1 MSLPAIVPFKP
12 VNPKTRLSCVLSL
25 DEREAFAEQML
36 ADMISALREAGCTP
50 TILSTHPCEFHD
62 PEDFRD
68 SKVLVDS
75 RGLNDALNGL
85 LERAR
90 EPVIIIMADLPLVTA
105 EAVKMM
111 LESSGDVV
119 IAPGRGGGTNAL
131 LIRDPSR
138 YRVNYY
144 GASFL
149 KHRRIALE
157 LGLSCEVVDSFLLH
171 TDVDEKEDLV
181 ELLIHGTGRSRV
193 FLEVLGFSLAI
204 EKGRVGVE
212 RTPSPGSK

>member
-25 DEREAFAEQML
+25 DEREVFAEQML

-85 LERAR
+85 LERVR

-111 LESSGDVV
+111 LESPGDVV

-193 FLEVLGFSLAI
+193 FLEMLGFSLAI

-212 RTPSPGSK
+212 RTPS